1 MSKNIV
7 KTNNF
12 HNGNIQKIFFNYM
25 LLRLKHENAYKRYK
39 LGKIF
44 KNQGINI
51 ELKIK

>member
-12 HNGNIQKIFFNYM
+12 HNGNIQKLFFNYM
-25 LLRLKHENAYKRYK
+25 FLRLLRENAYKRYK
-39 LGKIF
+39 LGKLF
-44 KNQGINI
+44 KNQGLDI